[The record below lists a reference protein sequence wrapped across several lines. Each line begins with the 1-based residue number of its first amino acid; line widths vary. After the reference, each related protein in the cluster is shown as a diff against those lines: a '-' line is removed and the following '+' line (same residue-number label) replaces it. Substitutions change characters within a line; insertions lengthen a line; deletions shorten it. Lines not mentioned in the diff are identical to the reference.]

1 MKIHKDNIT
10 LGIVPYI
17 YEEAKNYYTSLAKI
31 QNENKNQITKE
42 SEKPKD
48 IIIYIKSPKRK
59 MRRRHLF
66 AFLDEEE

>member
-17 YEEAKNYYTSLAKI
+17 YEDARAYFNSLSKI
-31 QNENKNQITKE
+31 QNENKNQVIKE
-42 SEKPKD
+42 NTNPKD

-59 MRRRHLF
+59 VRRKNLF
-66 AFLDEEE
+66 SFLDEEG